1 MGPALGWLQLRDPS
15 LLEAEI
21 FLSTQAE
28 KDLLAGTVPQSHDPE
43 ELC

>member
-1 MGPALGWLQLRDPS
+1 MGPTLGLLQLL

-28 KDLLAGTVPQSHDPE
+28 KNLLADTVPQPHDPE